1 LKVTVSNRTKRVP
14 LERSRRERRVFVEI
28 KRVFD
33 RSREKKTVGHL
44 GHGDF
49 CR

>member
-1 LKVTVSNRTKRVP
+1 MSPAEILPQRPAVECRLVRGVCVIVKWH
-14 LERSRRERRVFVEI
+14 FV
-28 KRVFD
+28 